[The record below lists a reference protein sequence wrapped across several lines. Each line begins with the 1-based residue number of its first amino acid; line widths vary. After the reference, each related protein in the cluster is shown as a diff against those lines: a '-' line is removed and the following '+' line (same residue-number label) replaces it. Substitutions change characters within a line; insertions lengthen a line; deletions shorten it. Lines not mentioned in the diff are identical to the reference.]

1 MTNSQQP
8 TANSP
13 TAIRRAKPEEARLL
27 SELSFRSKAHWGYE
41 ASFLDACRADLALTE
56 AEITDAPVYLHE
68 GESGPDGYYRLVALD
83 EEVAELDALFVD
95 AVAIGTGVGR
105 ALWQHAVSLARE
117 MGFGDLVIQS
127 DPNAEG
133 FYRAMGAERIGASE
147 STVMRG
153 RTLPLLRFALRN
165 ERPAS

>member
-1 MTNSQQP
+1 M
-8 TANSP
+8 
-13 TAIRRAKPEEARLL
+13 L

-56 AEITDAPVYLHE
+56 AEISGFPVYLHA
-68 GESGPDGYYRLVALD
+68 GERGPDGYYRLVALD
-83 EEVAELDALFVD
+83 DDVVELDALFVD

-105 ALWQHAVSLARE
+105 CLWQHAVSLARD
-117 MGFGDLVIQS
+117 MGFSDLVIQS

-133 FYRAMGAERIGASE
+133 FYRAMGAERIGESE

-153 RTLPLLRFALRN
+153 RTLPLLRFALRD
-165 ERPAS
+165 ERQAP